1 MSVYVT
7 VVNYAVT
14 TNVMITQARGN
25 FFFFETPQAYG
36 YKTFF
41 KSNI

>member
-14 TNVMITQARGN
+14 TNVMITQARVN
-25 FFFFETPQAYG
+25 FFFKTPQAYG